1 MESWGKEGEATFT
14 SQQEYTALTYVCC
27 VVFKVTKAVLQKLH
41 LQQLFSVMIVIYPM
55 NQVGDWGLDGSLK
68 WVFSSCIPKELYK
81 RELTHSHRL
90 KLYETSATLF
100 YTKHWM
106 LSNSLN

>member
-27 VVFKVTKAVLQKLH
+27 VVFKVKKAVLQKLH
-41 LQQLFSVMIVIYPM
+41 LQQLFSEMIVIYPM

-81 RELTHSHRL
+81 RESLHTHTDLSYMKPL
-90 KLYETSATLF
+90 LLYSIQNTECFPT
-100 YTKHWM
+100 H
-106 LSNSLN
+106 